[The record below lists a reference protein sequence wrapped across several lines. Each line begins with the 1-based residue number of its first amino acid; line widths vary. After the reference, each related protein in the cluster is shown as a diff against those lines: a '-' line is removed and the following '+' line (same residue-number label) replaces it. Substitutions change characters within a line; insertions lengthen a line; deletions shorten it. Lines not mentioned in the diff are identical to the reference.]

1 MANTANSKVS
11 TSKRH
16 TLGNSEAR
24 QTRWQSFDK
33 CVATP
38 GQMTTC
44 QFYVYRTELQV
55 PFTITRW
62 NVTLYSEAF
71 ILWNYLYHLRKK
83 QNYTDL
89 FLYLWAL
96 NVGAMVVLLLA
107 SIKES
112 TISMEEPPSA
122 IKICGKSL
130 FQCPI
135 TMIVNFQNHFL
146 IYNFFHTLRRM
157 ILCKNMII

>member
-1 MANTANSKVS
+1 MTRNKFVFHQLTNEISPIIFQGGLTFTAGIPFISVANTANSKVS

-55 PFTITRW
+55 PFTITR
-62 NVTLYSEAF
+62 
-71 ILWNYLYHLRKK
+71 
-83 QNYTDL
+83 
-89 FLYLWAL
+89 
-96 NVGAMVVLLLA
+96 
-107 SIKES
+107 
-112 TISMEEPPSA
+112 
-122 IKICGKSL
+122 
-130 FQCPI
+130 
-135 TMIVNFQNHFL
+135 
-146 IYNFFHTLRRM
+146 
-157 ILCKNMII
+157 